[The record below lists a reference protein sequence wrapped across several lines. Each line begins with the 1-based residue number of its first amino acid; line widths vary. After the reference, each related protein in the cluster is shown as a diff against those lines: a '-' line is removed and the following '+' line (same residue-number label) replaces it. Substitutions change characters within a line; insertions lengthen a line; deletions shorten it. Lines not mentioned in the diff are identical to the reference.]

1 MRRTLILLSLLAL
14 PAQASPLEMFGV
26 GLKGGGRG
34 LANIAGADDLFA
46 TFYNPAG
53 LMDVSSI
60 EFAVVHQLNAPFLD
74 LSLAKGAEV
83 ALAPAEPE
91 VLQNTSFGFAIP
103 LVGRLKNR
111 ATFGGF
117 LEIPNGILVR
127 AKVLD
132 ARRPHWVF
140 YDSYPNVFSAL
151 AAIALR
157 VFPGFDLAL
166 GMHMNTGLDGR
177 ITLELD
183 PITNT
188 LSQRELDFEFTGKM
202 GPTIGLKLTRGPLH
216 FGLVYRSPLNMGFGI
231 PADMAME
238 GVDAGMSLQ
247 LRGQAHVMPQL
258 IASGVEWRT
267 KRFQCEA
274 SLQWKNWS
282 AFPDP
287 SLDAEIDLHGE
298 DLDAFGLGSALDAPD
313 TEFQPRQDPGFRD
326 TVSAGVGASYR
337 LGAWQTHVGYTY
349 VPSPVPDQLHHTNL
363 LDAHR
368 HQVSASL
375 IWTVQDPFGL
385 LAKPLSFGFA
395 SQWQQFETRQVTK
408 ALGALDPIG
417 NWTAS
422 GGVLSVN
429 AGLSGR
435 L

>member
-1 MRRTLILLSLLAL
+1 MRRALILLSLVAL
-14 PAQASPLEMFGV
+14 PAQASPLEVFGV
-26 GLKGGGRG
+26 GLKGAGRG
-34 LANIAGADDLFA
+34 LANVAGTDDLFA

-53 LMDVSSI
+53 LMDAASI
-60 EFAVVHQLNAPFLD
+60 EFAIIHQLNAPFLD
-74 LSLAKGAEV
+74 IALVKSSDV
-83 ALAPAEPE
+83 ALAAAEPE
-91 VLQNTSFGFAIP
+91 TLQNTSLGFAVP

-111 ATFGGF
+111 ATFGAI

-132 ARRPHWVF
+132 ARRPHWLF
-140 YDSYPNVFSAL
+140 YDSYTNVFSAQ
-151 AAIALR
+151 AALALR
-157 VFPGFDLAL
+157 IFPGFDLAL

-183 PITNT
+183 PISNT
-188 LSQRELDFEFTGKM
+188 LSQRELDFEFTGKI
-202 GPTIGLKLTRGPLH
+202 GPTIGVKLVRGPLH
-216 FGLVYRSPLNMGFGI
+216 FGLVYRSPLNMEFGI
-231 PADMAME
+231 PADMAMQ

-247 LRGQAHVMPQL
+247 LRGYAHVMPQVL
-258 IASGVEWRT
+258 ASGIEWRA

-287 SLDAEIDLHGE
+287 SLDAEIDLHGA

-313 TEFQPRQDPGFRD
+313 AEFQPRQAPGFND
-326 TVSAGVGASYR
+326 TLSVGVGGSYR
-337 LGAWQTHVGYTY
+337 LGAWQTHLGYAY
-349 VPSPVPDQLHHTNL
+349 LPSPVPDQIHQTNL
-363 LDAHR
+363 VDAHR
-368 HQVSASL
+368 HQFSASL

-385 LAKPLSFGFA
+385 LAKPLSFGVA
-395 SQWQQFETRQVTK
+395 SQWQQLETRQVTK

-422 GGVLSVN
+422 GGVLTLN